1 MFMFADKKRS
11 RDSTKSNILGWHLFN
26 FFLIAEAVSSF
37 VVVAVSPNG
46 PLCFLMA
53 SCDKL
58 DKWAL
63 RQQHD
68 LLDYFFL
75 ATCAQSHP
83 SQWEWLLP
91 SRHSQLV
98 SAASLPDRWINLVV
112 SRFIR
117 AFYITVDYS
126 NSAGWLVGV
135 LNTFL
140 VCGQA
145 RDSKSKYV
153 KFWLA
158 CSWCSGL
165 AKFLPEWCVLFIF
178 QISPA
183 QPSSLWPAHVAR
195 SFRYL
200 IDPTRQQTTWN

>member
-1 MFMFADKKRS
+1 MFADKKRS
-11 RDSTKSNILGWHLFN
+11 RDSTKSNILGWLFY
-26 FFLIAEAVSSF
+26 FLLLKLFLVCCCCL
-37 VVVAVSPNG
+37 SPNG

-68 LLDYFFL
+68 FLVFCFFL
-75 ATCAQSHP
+75 ATFAQSHP
-83 SQWEWLLP
+83 SRWEWLLP

-98 SAASLPDRWINLVV
+98 SAAYCLTGEINLVV

-126 NSAGWLVGV
+126 NSAGWLVGA
-135 LNTFL
+135 LNTYL

>member
-1 MFMFADKKRS
+1 ML
-11 RDSTKSNILGWHLFN
+11 SNGKLWQTRQISFKATAWFISC
-26 FFLIAEAVSSF
+26 FF
-37 VVVAVSPNG
+37 
-46 PLCFLMA
+46 
-53 SCDKL
+53 
-58 DKWAL
+58 
-63 RQQHD
+63 
-68 LLDYFFL
+68 FF
-75 ATCAQSHP
+75 
-83 SQWEWLLP
+83 
-91 SRHSQLV
+91 QLV
-98 SAASLPDRWINLVV
+98 LSHIHHGGNGCCPHDTLSLCQQLHCLTGEINLVV
-112 SRFIR
+112 SRFIC
-117 AFYITVDYS
+117 AFYITVNYS
-126 NSAGWLVGV
+126 NSAGWLVGA
-135 LNTFL
+135 LNTYL

-145 RDSKSKYV
+145 RDSNSKYV